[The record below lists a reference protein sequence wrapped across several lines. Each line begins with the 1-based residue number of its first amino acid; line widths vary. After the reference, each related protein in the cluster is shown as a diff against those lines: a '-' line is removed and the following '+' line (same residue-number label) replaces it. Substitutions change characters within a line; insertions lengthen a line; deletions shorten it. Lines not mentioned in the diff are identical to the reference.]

1 MRELL
6 KQEFLNQDWIQEQ
19 PESYKK
25 RALESYEKRL
35 DWKLDYIDW
44 YNEPMIYSLRD
55 NTYYI
60 FRDWKLENVW
70 HHKSENDLDRLTFEE
85 FNKKFNSL
93 GNSLKEQFSDK
104 AQIENQ
110 LKIILSPED
119 TEKWFLSQIKE
130 TINFSGEQK
139 LNIIKAMN
147 LCKTKHKWQLRDEW
161 VEYYSHPIFTA
172 IKWLEFWMSYE
183 DILVLLLHDTIED
196 TDLTFDEI
204 KKEFWEYVAS
214 KVLSLSKKENWK
226 IIISTEDYYIN
237 LSNDEKLAVLK
248 WIDRL
253 ANIFSLNFWT
263 KEKKVEYLKET
274 IDIII
279 PMVSKYNSELVNELN
294 KLINYINNEL
304 FTLPPELV
312 SKLDDIQKINKIK
325 DWISK

>member
-35 DWKLDYIDW
+35 DGKLDYIDW

-60 FRDWKLENVW
+60 FRDGKLENVG

-147 LCKTKHKWQLRDEW
+147 LCKTKHKGQLRDEG

-172 IKWLEFWMSYE
+172 IKGLEFGMSYE

-204 KKEFWEYVAS
+204 KKEFGEYVAS
-214 KVLSLSKKENWK
+214 KVLSLSKKENGK

-248 WIDRL
+248 GIDRL
-253 ANIFSLNFWT
+253 ANIFSLNFGT

-325 DWISK
+325 DGISK